1 MSIDAIWNII
11 GIHFITDILTYVPAV
26 MQKKICLEQKACLN
40 FWPKLAE
47 GLIFL
52 QIPYV
57 KTVYETNPVIMGRVV
72 NIICE

>member
-11 GIHFITDILTYVPAV
+11 GIHFITDILTYVPAA
-26 MQKKICLEQKACLN
+26 MQKKIAWNK
-40 FWPKLAE
+40 KLVWIFGQNWQR